1 MRHELQRVT
10 KLDEKEV
17 AQQEVEAARETFVN
31 AVQHLETNLQWLRL
45 PERLTESVRRYPL
58 QWVASAA
65 LVGAVLGV
73 LSEKGKRRDDGSES
87 E

>member
-1 MRHELQRVT
+1 MPREIQRVT
-10 KLDEKEV
+10 KLDEKEL
-17 AQQEVEAARETFVN
+17 AQQEVEAARETFVS
-31 AVQHLETNLQWLRL
+31 AVHDLETNLRWLRL
-45 PERLTESVRRYPL
+45 PTKLTKSVRRYPL

-73 LSEKGKRRDDGSES
+73 LSETRNRRDHGDES